1 MGVKENRL
9 SGPRR
14 FEGRLTGMPD
24 LIKVTRRSMK
34 HAGVVFAV
42 GEWETEVPVYAN
54 RGKHTKVLPPVYL
67 GFVAS
72 IRRKIEA
79 ALYPSRTTGEGV

>member
-1 MGVKENRL
+1 MN
-9 SGPRR
+9 
-14 FEGRLTGMPD
+14 
-24 LIKVTRRSMK
+24 

-54 RGKHTKVLPPVYL
+54 RGKHTKVLPPVYI

-72 IRRKIEA
+72 IRWKVEA
-79 ALYPSRTTGEGV
+79 VFYPSRTTGEGV

>member
-1 MGVKENRL
+1 MDGREGESVVR
-9 SGPRR
+9 PRR
-14 FEGRLTGMPD
+14 SKALTGMP
-24 LIKVTRRSMK
+24 IYKVTRRSMK

-54 RGKHTKVLPPVYL
+54 RGKHFCVLPPVYL

-72 IRRKIEA
+72 IRRKVEA
-79 ALYPSRTTGEGV
+79 VFYPSRTTGDGV

>member
-1 MGVKENRL
+1 
-9 SGPRR
+9 
-14 FEGRLTGMPD
+14 
-24 LIKVTRRSMK
+24 MK
-34 HAGVVFAV
+34 HAGVVSGV
-42 GEWETEVPVYAN
+42 GEWGTVVAVYAN
-54 RGKHTKVLPPVYL
+54 RGKHTKVLPPVYI